1 MEYLKS
7 GMGNGLITFAETAK
21 HHSFTSAAHALCL
34 TTGAVSQQLL
44 QLEKQLGFPLFHRH
58 SRGIKL
64 TLEGAQLQKVVELS
78 LQDINTLIGQ
88 LRSPQPQSLEI
99 RLKLTPSFAFKWLV
113 PRLENFHKQYP
124 EIQIHTFAE
133 GALVASKI
141 KDYDLAIDYG
151 PLSSQQNGLD
161 TPNLDTSNSGELNSN
176 TLNSE
181 LLMEEYLLPVMS
193 PTYLDANP
201 SLKASCFT
209 SVDFSSIVLLHD
221 AMPWEQ
227 AERDLEW
234 KLWAETFSAAMNT
247 DQGHFFN
254 RTDMAMSAAE
264 AGVGMAM
271 ARTALIK
278 DELITQRL
286 VSPFKPIPAKAGYF
300 LISNTSSLAAEK
312 FTSWLKGQIK
322 QS

>member
-7 GMGNGLITFAETAK
+7 GMGNGLITFVETAK
-21 HHSFTSAAHALCL
+21 HHSFTSAANALCL

-44 QLEKQLGFPLFHRH
+44 QLEKQLGFALFHRH

-64 TLEGAQLQKVVELS
+64 TVEGAKMRKIVELS
-78 LQDINTLIGQ
+78 LQDIDTLIGQ
-88 LRSPQPQSLEI
+88 LQSPQPQNHEI

-124 EIQIHTFAE
+124 EIQIQIFAE
-133 GALVASKI
+133 GALVASKV

-151 PLSSQQNGLD
+151 PLSPQ
-161 TPNLDTSNSGELNSN
+161 PNHFEGA
-176 TLNSE
+176 NSE

-193 PTYLDANP
+193 PTYLDAHPNLEAP
-201 SLKASCFT
+201 CLRD
-209 SVDFSSIVLLHD
+209 VDLSSIVLLHD
-221 AMPWEQ
+221 AMPWKL

-234 KLWAETFSAAMNT
+234 KLWAEAFNSAIKT

-278 DELITQRL
+278 DELITHRL
-286 VSPFKPIPAKAGYF
+286 VTPFKPIPANAGYF
-300 LISNTSSLAAEK
+300 LLSNTSSLAAEK
-312 FTSWLKGQIK
+312 FTIWLKKQIK